1 VSFVVRVVVDR
12 QGQAGGVVERVA
24 TGGKE
29 AFRDLEAI
37 GRVLRTMLRD
47 EWRRPPTGLG
57 PPPPANEPAGLPER
71 PRRGARRREGR
82 RR

>member
-47 EWRRPPTGLG
+47 ERRRPATRAELRLR
-57 PPPPANEPAGLPER
+57 EIKSQR
-71 PRRGARRREGR
+71 ARSWNGSSC
-82 RR
+82 